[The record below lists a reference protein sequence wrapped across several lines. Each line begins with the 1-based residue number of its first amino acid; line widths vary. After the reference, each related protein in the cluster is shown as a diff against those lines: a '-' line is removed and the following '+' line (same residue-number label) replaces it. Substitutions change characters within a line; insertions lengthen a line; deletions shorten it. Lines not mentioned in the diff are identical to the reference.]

1 MYWEKYNTKAWNP
14 NNGEDFDRT
23 KVEIL
28 RLLKEQKV
36 SLAKIRFIFDDI
48 ITDIE
53 ENSPINL

>member
-53 ENSPINL
+53 DNSPINL

>member
-1 MYWEKYNTKAWNP
+1 MYWEKYNTKSWNP

-53 ENSPINL
+53 DNSPINL